1 MPLPNQEGY
10 GLRVGLMTAR
20 KQRKMDQPNSVPLMS
35 QQTQP
40 YNTLPTADA
49 VQRRLVQVLFVGVF
63 MAALDSAIVGP
74 VLPALRAAFG
84 IDNRTAGLLST
95 VFSLSSLCSTA
106 LMAYFSDRHGRRP
119 VYLASVAL
127 FAMGS
132 LCIAAAP
139 SFDLLL
145 VGRAIQGIG
154 AGGIAPVASAVIG
167 DVFASERRGRILG
180 LMGATHGMAFV
191 LGPPLAT
198 VLTSTLGWR
207 WLFLVNI
214 PVALIVLWLG
224 ARSLPRQ
231 HTSTAPGPIDLAGIT
246 VTLLFLLSLVMGISR
261 LADSATGVLL
271 WPWFL
276 AASGVLLPALVVI
289 EKRQVQPLIPMD
301 LFANRQLAF
310 AYVLTLGVGFSMGGI
325 VFLSTIAMLA
335 YGVNVDYAGL
345 ALLPLVLCSLVGSMA
360 AGRLLNRL
368 GARNMVIFGFGL
380 LTLGYLQSAVPQTGF
395 AAFVVASVL
404 VGIGLGVVVSGALRT
419 IAIDEAP
426 QALRG
431 TAQGLINIFN
441 AVGTLLAVTCI
452 SAIADFEGGELT
464 GFGHAYLALGLSM
477 FVMLLM
483 ALGLKRNS
491 TKSAAEPTS
500 SVGT

>member
-1 MPLPNQEGY
+1 
-10 GLRVGLMTAR
+10 
-20 KQRKMDQPNSVPLMS
+20 MS

-40 YNTLPTADA
+40 VTPLPAADA
-49 VQRRLVQVLFVGVF
+49 KQGRLVQVLFVGVF

-95 VFSLSSLCSTA
+95 VFSLSSMCSTA

-119 VYLASVAL
+119 VYLVSVAL
-127 FAMGS
+127 FAIGS

-145 VGRAIQGIG
+145 LSRAIQGIG

-167 DVFASERRGRILG
+167 DVFTAERRGRVLG
-180 LMGATHGMAFV
+180 LLGATHGMAFV

-214 PVALIVLWLG
+214 PIALVVLVWG
-224 ARSLPRQ
+224 ARSLPGKRNDVV
-231 HTSTAPGPIDLAGIT
+231 PGPIDAAGIAL
-246 VTLLFLLSLVMGISR
+246 TLVFLLCLVMGISR
-261 LADSATGVLL
+261 LPDSATGMLL
-271 WPWFL
+271 WPWVL
-276 AASGVLLPALVVI
+276 AASGVLLAVLVAV
-289 EKRQVQPLIPMD
+289 EKRQAHALIPIA
-301 LFANRQLAF
+301 LFANRQLALV
-310 AYVLTLGVGFSMGGI
+310 YMLTLGVGFSMGGI
-325 VFLSTIAMLA
+325 VFLTTIATLA
-335 YGVNVDYAGL
+335 YGVSVEHAGL
-345 ALLPLVLCSLVGSMA
+345 ALLPLVLCSMVGSMA

-368 GARNMVIFGFGL
+368 GARTMVIFGFGL
-380 LTLGYLQSAVPQTGF
+380 LTLGYLQSAVPQTGLT
-395 AAFVVASVL
+395 AFVVASVL
-404 VGIGLGVVVSGALRT
+404 VGIGLGVVVSGALRA

-426 QALRG
+426 PTLRG

-452 SAIADFEGGELT
+452 GAIADFEGGGLT
-464 GFGHAYLALGLSM
+464 GFSHAYLAMALSMLAMLLIALGLSR
-477 FVMLLM
+477 
-483 ALGLKRNS
+483 K
-491 TKSAAEPTS
+491 S
-500 SVGT
+500 SVSGAR

>member
-1 MPLPNQEGY
+1 
-10 GLRVGLMTAR
+10 
-20 KQRKMDQPNSVPLMS
+20 MS
-35 QQTQP
+35 QQP
-40 YNTLPTADA
+40 LAPATLPAADA
-49 VQRRLVQVLFVGVF
+49 KQNRLVQVLFVGVF

-84 IDNRTAGLLST
+84 IDNRTAGLLTT
-95 VFSLSSLCSTA
+95 VFALSSMCSTA

-119 VYLASVAL
+119 VYLASVAF
-127 FAMGS
+127 FALGS
-132 LCIAAAP
+132 LCIAVAP

-145 VGRAIQGIG
+145 LGRAIQGIG

-167 DVFASERRGRILG
+167 DVFTAERRGRILG

-198 VLTSTLGWR
+198 LLTSTLGWR
-207 WLFLVNI
+207 WLFLVNL
-214 PVALIVLWLG
+214 PVALVVLWLG

-231 HTSTAPGPIDLAGIT
+231 RTFAAPGPVDLAGIT
-246 VTLLFLLSLVMGISR
+246 VTLSFLLCLVMGISR
-261 LADSATGVLL
+261 LADSATGMLL

-276 AASGVLLPALVVI
+276 AASGVLLAALVVI
-289 EKRQVQPLIPMD
+289 EKRQAQPLIPMD

-325 VFLSTIAMLA
+325 VFLTTIATLA
-335 YGVNVDYAGL
+335 YEVSIEHAGL
-345 ALLPLVLCSLVGSMA
+345 ALLPLVLCSMVGSMA

-368 GARNMVIFGFGL
+368 GARKMVIFGFSL

-395 AAFVVASVL
+395 AAFLVASVL

-419 IAIDEAP
+419 IAIDEATP
-426 QALRG
+426 ALRG

-464 GFGHAYLALGLSM
+464 GFGRAYLGLGLSM
-477 FVMLLM
+477 LVMLLM
-483 ALGLKRNS
+483 AFGLKK
-491 TKSAAEPTS
+491 KSNETVSGPAP
-500 SVGT
+500 

>member
-1 MPLPNQEGY
+1 MNLP
-10 GLRVGLMTAR
+10 A
-20 KQRKMDQPNSVPLMS
+20 
-35 QQTQP
+35 
-40 YNTLPTADA
+40 ADA
-49 VQRRLVQVLFVGVF
+49 VPRGLVQVLFIGVF

-84 IDNRTAGLLST
+84 IDNRTAGLLTT

-127 FAMGS
+127 FAIGS

-139 SFDLLL
+139 SFDQLLI
-145 VGRAIQGIG
+145 GRAIQGIG

-167 DVFASERRGRILG
+167 DVFTAERRGRILG
-180 LMGATHGMAFV
+180 LIGATHGMAFV

-214 PVALIVLWLG
+214 PVALVVLWLG
-224 ARSLPRQ
+224 SRSLPHQR
-231 HTSTAPGPIDLAGIT
+231 TLAAPGPIDLAGIT
-246 VTLLFLLSLVMGISR
+246 VTLLFLLCLVMGISR
-261 LADSATGVLL
+261 LPDSATGMLL

-276 AASGVLLPALVVI
+276 AASGVLLAALVFI
-289 EKRQVQPLIPMD
+289 EKRQAQALVPIE
-301 LFANRQLAF
+301 LFSNRQLSC

-325 VFLSTIAMLA
+325 VFLTSIATLA
-335 YGVNVDYAGL
+335 YGVGVEHAGL
-345 ALLPLVLCSLVGSMA
+345 ALLPLVLCSMVGSMA

-368 GARNMVIFGFGL
+368 GARKMVIFGFSL

-395 AAFVVASVL
+395 VAFLAASVL
-404 VGIGLGVVVSGALRT
+404 LGIGLGVVVSGALRT

-426 QALRG
+426 PHLRG

-452 SAIADFEGGELT
+452 SAIADLDGGELR

-477 FVMLLM
+477 LLMLLM
-483 ALGLKRNS
+483 AFGLKS
-491 TKSAAEPTS
+491 KSSETVSGPPP
-500 SVGT
+500 

>member
-1 MPLPNQEGY
+1 
-10 GLRVGLMTAR
+10 
-20 KQRKMDQPNSVPLMS
+20 MS
-35 QQTQP
+35 QQNP
-40 YNTLPTADA
+40 VSPNSPAAD
-49 VQRRLVQVLFVGVF
+49 VGQRRLVQVLFVGVF

-84 IDNRTAGLLST
+84 IDNRAAGLLTT
-95 VFSLSSLCSTA
+95 VFALSSLCSTA

-127 FAMGS
+127 FAIGS

-167 DVFASERRGRILG
+167 DVFTAERRGRILG
-180 LMGATHGMAFV
+180 LIGATHGMAFV

-207 WLFLVNI
+207 WLFLVNL
-214 PVALIVLWLG
+214 PVALAVMWLG
-224 ARSLPRQ
+224 ARSLPNQR
-231 HTSTAPGPIDLAGIT
+231 TSAAPGPIDLAGIA

-261 LADSATGVLL
+261 LPDSATGLLL

-276 AASGVLLPALVVI
+276 AASGVLLVALVVI
-289 EKRQVQPLIPMD
+289 EKQQMQPLIPIE
-301 LFANRQLAF
+301 LFANRQLAC
-310 AYVLTLGVGFSMGGI
+310 AYVLTLGVGLSMGGI
-325 VFLSTIAMLA
+325 VFLTSIATLA
-335 YGVNVDYAGL
+335 YGVSVEYAGL
-345 ALLPLVLCSLVGSMA
+345 ALLPLVLCSMVGSMA

-368 GARNMVIFGFGL
+368 GARNMVIFGFAL

-395 AAFVVASVL
+395 TAFLGASVL

-419 IAIDEAP
+419 VAIDEAP
-426 QALRG
+426 PTLRG

-452 SAIADFEGGELT
+452 SAIADFGGGGLA
-464 GFGHAYLALGLSM
+464 GFSHAYGALVLSM
-477 FVMLLM
+477 LVMLLM
-483 ALGLKRNS
+483 AFGLKKKS
-491 TKSAAEPTS
+491 TQ
-500 SVGT
+500 SVGEPRSPVGT